1 MLLIQYTE
9 GSPLIAR
16 VADLLPCILP
26 TQVKILESTYEF
38 FQVSRGTESQ
48 DCDEIF
54 HLFNKRYI
62 VLHIVIFD
70 ED

>member
-9 GSPLIAR
+9 GSPLIAC
-16 VADLLPCILP
+16 VADVLPCILP

-38 FQVSRGTESQ
+38 FQVTESQ

-62 VLHIVIFD
+62 VLYILGD
-70 ED
+70 

>member
-9 GSPLIAR
+9 GSLLIAR
-16 VADLLPCILP
+16 VADVLPCIYP

-38 FQVSRGTESQ
+38 FQLSRGTGSQ

-54 HLFNKRYI
+54 HLINGI
-62 VLHIVIFD
+62 
-70 ED
+70 